1 MSKTARRDALIL
13 SGFVL
18 WILFV
23 LGGYY
28 YYHKPITIEMI
39 KAPAGGLLDLVLAI
53 WFAGLSG
60 GLGRR
65 LLRAETVSPLERA
78 ILQFALG
85 SGIIGLAWFG
95 ISLLGLLRFPLGLP
109 LMAVGTVIVFRD
121 SLAWIGEFRALGKG
135 WQETHTVEKLLAL
148 IVAGFLFFQ
157 LQVALAPPVKW
168 DALAYHLQL
177 PRQYLAAGRFV
188 FTPENPYWGHPQLVE
203 MLYTL
208 AMSIHRAETAAILGW
223 SAGLLSLVG
232 VFGFVTARAA
242 RLQHGQPG
250 ASAGWVAVAAI
261 IAGTTFRYLLGWSY
275 TESFAIL
282 YGLSA
287 LLAIFQWLNTHR
299 HSWFLWACLFCGLAI
314 GTKWTAGVLAAGIY
328 LVTLLLFKRIG
339 LTLKELFLRLWLPG
353 GIILLGMVLPWLAK
367 NLIATGNPIYPYFI
381 STPWFDA
388 ARLASANPPNEAI
401 EWWLHL
407 LLPVSATWTG
417 IDSAPGFSADLGPLL
432 LLLSAVGLWAYRRDP
447 GVQAGAMMTIP
458 AALAMGLASLRFG
471 HLMQT
476 RLYFA
481 LLPAVALLAGLGWA
495 WCQQVILGVRL
506 RRVMAAVL
514 LLVLGLA
521 FWQDSRWIGT
531 ITPGRV
537 LQGTQTRQ
545 SYLENTLGYHILAMQ
560 KIAGLPESSR
570 ILMLWEPRGFYAPLN
585 AQADLWIDRWRTDC
599 RELEN
604 APAILARW
612 KDQGYTHLL
621 VYQAGV
627 ELIRPAAKESPG
639 EDWIIFQE
647 TLQQLSPPTAIGD
660 AYYLYELK

>member
-1 MSKTARRDALIL
+1 MRKNIRRDSLIL
-13 SGFVL
+13 SGIVL

-39 KAPAGGLLDLVLAI
+39 NAPAGGLLDLVLAF

-65 LLRAETVSPLERA
+65 FLRAETVSPLERA

-95 ISLLGLLRFPLGLP
+95 VSLLGLLRFPVGLP
-109 LMAVGTVIVFRD
+109 LMLAGTVIVFRD
-121 SLAWIGEFRALGKG
+121 SLAWSGEFRALGKG
-135 WQETHTVEKLLAL
+135 WQETHTVEKLLVL
-148 IVAGFLFFQ
+148 IAAGLLFFQ
-157 LQVALAPPVKW
+157 LQVALAPPIKW

-208 AMSIHRAETAAILGW
+208 AMSIHRAETAAVLGW

-232 VFGFVTARAA
+232 VFGFASAQAT
-242 RLQHGQPG
+242 RLERGNPG
-250 ASAGWVAVAAI
+250 ASAGWVAVAAVV
-261 IAGTTFRYLLGWSY
+261 AGTTFRYLLGWSY
-275 TESFAIL
+275 TEPFAIL

-287 LLAIFQWLNTHR
+287 LIAVFQGLNTHR
-299 HSWFLWACLFCGLAI
+299 RGWFLWACLFCGLAI

-328 LVTLLLFKRIG
+328 LVMLVFFRHSGI
-339 LTLKELFLRLWLPG
+339 TLKELFLKQWLPG
-353 GIILLGMVLPWLAK
+353 GAIVFSITLPWLAK
-367 NLIATGNPIYPYFI
+367 NLIATGNPIFPYFI
-381 STPWFDA
+381 GTPWFDA
-388 ARLASANPPNEAI
+388 ARLTSANPLGEAI
-401 EWWLHL
+401 QWWLHL

-432 LLLSAVGLWAYRRDP
+432 LLLSAIGLWAYRRDP
-447 GVQAGAMMTIP
+447 GVQAAALVTVP

-476 RLYFA
+476 RLYYA
-481 LLPAVALLAGLGWA
+481 LLPAAALLAGLGWV

-521 FWQDSRWIGT
+521 FWQDSQWIGT

-537 LQGTQTRQ
+537 VLGTQTRQ

-560 KIAGLPESSR
+560 TIAGLPGDSR

-585 AQADLWIDRWRTDC
+585 AQADLWIDRWRTDR
-599 RELEN
+599 RELAT
-604 APAILARW
+604 APAILDRW
-612 KDQGYTHLL
+612 KAQGYTHLL

-627 ELIRPAAKESPG
+627 ELIRPLAGESPG
-639 EDWIIFQE
+639 EDWIVLQE
-647 TLQQLSPPTAIGD
+647 TLQRLPPPTAIGD
-660 AYYLYELK
+660 AYYLYDLK